1 MSQSDPSPPDNDTPP
16 SGAPVVQLA
25 KTFANGAYKPAPSL
39 GSEPPPG
46 TIEHDSWAGRA
57 ITAIDTRLRR
67 VEWWIYVAVLV
78 GAAQLAATLYGQYR
92 ATPPAPAPAQQ
103 APAPAPAPAPRSP

>member
-1 MSQSDPSPPDNDTPP
+1 MSQSDMNPPDNDTPP
-16 SGAPVVQLA
+16 SGAPVVQIV
-25 KTFANGAYKPAPSL
+25 KTFANGAYKPAPAL

-92 ATPPAPAPAQQ
+92 ATPPAPAQQQ
-103 APAPAPAPAPRSP
+103 ATAPAPRSP